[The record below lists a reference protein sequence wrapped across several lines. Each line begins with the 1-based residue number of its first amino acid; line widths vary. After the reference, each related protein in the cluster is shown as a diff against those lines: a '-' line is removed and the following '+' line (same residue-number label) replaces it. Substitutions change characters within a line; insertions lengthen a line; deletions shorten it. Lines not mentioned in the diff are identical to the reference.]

1 MTGRAELCTAL
12 ELAIDELG
20 ATRLDVVTVGG
31 IDADAD
37 ADADAEDEVIS
48 CGPLAYEGAED
59 AELIAIMITL
69 LDGETGVLDVD
80 DGGITLDEDTLDE
93 EAMLL
98 DVICMTDGVLEAIN
112 KSRHP
117 RGLGLGRIDLL

>member
-31 IDADAD
+31 IDAD

-80 DGGITLDEDTLDE
+80 DGGITLDEGTLGE

-98 DVICMTDGVLEAIN
+98 DVICMTDGVLEAVLL
-112 KSRHP
+112 
-117 RGLGLGRIDLL
+117 LGVAVAVQYTCGMTL

>member
-31 IDADAD
+31 IDP
-37 ADADAEDEVIS
+37 DADAEDEVIS
-48 CGPLAYEGAED
+48 CGPPAYEGAED
-59 AELIAIMITL
+59 AELISIIITL

-80 DGGITLDEDTLDE
+80 DGGITLDEGTLGE

-98 DVICMTDGVLEAIN
+98 DVICMTDGVLEAVLL
-112 KSRHP
+112 
-117 RGLGLGRIDLL
+117 LGVAVAVQYTCGMTL